1 MAWFFGQRPKTNQM
15 GPGKPKTEILSRM
28 KSKVEACGSGHK
40 GCRSLSHMS
49 APTR

>member
-28 KSKVEACGSGHK
+28 KSKVRGMWEWAQ
-40 GCRSLSHMS
+40 RV
-49 APTR
+49 